1 MGYVRIPFTEKVR
14 KVAFDGLPEVKTL
27 PGLKST
33 TMTMQ
38 CYIYIILERCTN
50 GPPRGHDDENGE
62 HGDDIKK

>member
-1 MGYVRIPFTEKVR
+1 MR

-38 CYIYIILERCTN
+38 CYIYIMLSCMI
-50 GPPRGHDDENGE
+50 GPPRGYDDENVD
-62 HGDDIKK
+62 HGDDVKE

>member
-38 CYIYIILERCTN
+38 CYIYIMLRCMI
-50 GPPRGHDDENGE
+50 GPPRGHDDENVD
-62 HGDDIKK
+62 HGDDVEE

>member
-1 MGYVRIPFTEKVR
+1 MR

-38 CYIYIILERCTN
+38 CYIYIMLSCMI
-50 GPPRGHDDENGE
+50 GPHRGYDDENVD
-62 HGDDIKK
+62 HGDDVKE